1 MSGNNPRKRWVMTVN
16 KKKRRVGGG
25 IGVSIYMSVLGHIYI
40 FNYKYEP
47 PFKAN

>member
-1 MSGNNPRKRWVMTVN
+1 MTVN
-16 KKKRRVGGG
+16 KKNGGWWGG